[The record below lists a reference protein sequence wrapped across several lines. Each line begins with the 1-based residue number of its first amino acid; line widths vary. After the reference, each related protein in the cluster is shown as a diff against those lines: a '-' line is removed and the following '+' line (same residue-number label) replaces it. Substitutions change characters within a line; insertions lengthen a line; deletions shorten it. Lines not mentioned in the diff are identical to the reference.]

1 MSIDQLSPLV
11 EIMNNQRSQRVPIS
25 EIIPML
31 VAISDRR
38 WEQFKALE
46 KSFVDKYNV
55 EVWEDVFNFQIKP
68 ALDKDSDR
76 WFLIQK
82 CSKGIKS
89 VKIINHE

>member
-1 MSIDQLSPLV
+1 
-11 EIMNNQRSQRVPIS
+11 MNDKPEKVAVG

-31 VAISDRR
+31 VAIDSRN

-46 KSFVDKYNV
+46 KSFVDKYSV
-55 EVWEDVFNFQIKP
+55 RTWEDVFNFQVKS

-76 WFLIQK
+76 WLLIQW

-89 VKIINHE
+89 VKLVNYE

>member
-1 MSIDQLSPLV
+1 MSNTPEKV
-11 EIMNNQRSQRVPIS
+11 AVS
-25 EIIPML
+25 EIIPFL
-31 VAISDRR
+31 SAICDRN

-46 KSFVDKYNV
+46 KSFVYKYSV
-55 EVWEDVFNFQIKP
+55 EIWEDVFNFQIKP
-68 ALDKDSDR
+68 ALDKDSDE